1 MSKELIEQLR
11 ELSANRKPYATG
23 AHGQI
28 IGMESY
34 RIVANGFALECI
46 DEAADRIE
54 ELERDLLNLVCR
66 IHRDGGHYIAKYG
79 EAKAIA
85 DADIV
90 AAQNNADLDTL
101 QADRDE
107 WKARAEFSYKQRDEL
122 EREIERKMSA
132 AAFVLK
138 ERDALLADNVRLR
151 EALEV
156 ATKYSMLI
164 KDAAIIQCALAPIAK
179 VRKP

>member
-11 ELSANRKPYATG
+11 ELSAKRKPYATG
-23 AHGQI
+23 AHGQM

-85 DADIV
+85 DADTV
-90 AAQNNADLDTL
+90 AAQNNADLDAL
-101 QADRDE
+101 QADNARLRESTKLLLIARQIGHYRDE
-107 WKARAEFSYKQRDEL
+107 WDMLKETLAATPEQSLAAYRNKVIEECAKRAEAY
-122 EREIERKMSA
+122 IYMSQNFNA
-132 AAFVLK
+132 
-138 ERDALLADNVRLR
+138 LADEIRAMK
-151 EALEV
+151 E
-156 ATKYSMLI
+156 
-164 KDAAIIQCALAPIAK
+164 QP
-179 VRKP
+179 

>member
-54 ELERDLLNLVCR
+54 ELER
-66 IHRDGGHYIAKYG
+66 
-79 EAKAIA
+79 
-85 DADIV
+85 
-90 AAQNNADLDTL
+90 
-101 QADRDE
+101 
-107 WKARAEFSYKQRDEL
+107 
-122 EREIERKMSA
+122 
-132 AAFVLK
+132 
-138 ERDALLADNVRLR
+138 ERDAFYMDYRIKCDEEAKGSALVIIERDKLRAELLNALAACKAKDEALNTIVTVFYPKGIWKQAR
-151 EALEV
+151 EALTIQPDDSALKAWLGEPV
-156 ATKYSMLI
+156 AWEFTDAFGTHYTDDRRDWMDTPGIESVTPLYSPKGLVE
-164 KDAAIIQCALAPIAK
+164 K
-179 VRKP
+179 

>member
-1 MSKELIEQLR
+1 MTDGLKQRLR
-11 ELSANRKPYATG
+11 ELSASRKPYATG

-54 ELERDLLNLVCR
+54 ELERDLFNLVCR